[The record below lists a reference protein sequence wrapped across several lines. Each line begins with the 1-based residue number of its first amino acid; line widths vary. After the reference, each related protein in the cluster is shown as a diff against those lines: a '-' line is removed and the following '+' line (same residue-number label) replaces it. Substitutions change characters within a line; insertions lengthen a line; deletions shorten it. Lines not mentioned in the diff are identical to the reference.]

1 MVVGSITMYNPQLL
15 YPDFFFENM
24 YTNSL
29 VSYWVK
35 IRMRDWLS
43 VFGGHMSCFG
53 IEKGYFLLKIG
64 IKFQQK
70 LENFALLF
78 LNFSNP

>member
-1 MVVGSITMYNPQLL
+1 MYNPQLL

-35 IRMRDWLS
+35 TRMRDWLS
-43 VFGGHMSCFG
+43 VWGTHVLFWHREG
-53 IEKGYFLLKIG
+53 IFLLKIG
-64 IKFQQK
+64 IKFQKK
-70 LENFALLF
+70 LYNFALLF

>member
-15 YPDFFFENM
+15 YPDFFENM

-43 VFGGHMSCFG
+43 VWGTHVLFWHREG
-53 IEKGYFLLKIG
+53 IFFTKNWDKISTKIG
-64 IKFQQK
+64 QFCTFIF
-70 LENFALLF
+70 EFF
-78 LNFSNP
+78 

>member
-1 MVVGSITMYNPQLL
+1 
-15 YPDFFFENM
+15 M

-53 IEKGYFLLKIG
+53 IEKGYFFTKNWDKISTKIG
-64 IKFQQK
+64 QFCTFIF
-70 LENFALLF
+70 EFF
-78 LNFSNP
+78 